1 MGSDNLGRDLF
12 SRILY
17 GSRISLTIGFIG
29 IAISMTLAISFGG
42 LAGFYGGRIDW
53 LIMRFS
59 EFFILIP
66 GLYLILFLR
75 SILSR
80 NMTSGQSFMVITVI
94 LSFVGWPGSAR
105 LIRGMVHSIKREDF
119 ISNAVL
125 EGIPALKIIFRQI
138 IPQMSSIIIV
148 SIALGIPGFIMGETV
163 LSYLGLGI
171 VDPAV
176 SWGSLINREI
186 STLSNLRNFPWFL
199 IPGLFLLITTFAFN
213 FIGDFL
219 RDYLDPYHQGGPEMN
234 LLEIND
240 LKVTFPLRRGKLQAL
255 RGLSYTMAEGEILGI
270 VGESGSGKSV
280 SVQALMRLLPSYA
293 QIDGEIIFNGVNVKH
308 LEKKKE
314 LPAFRMSHTAMIFQ
328 EPGRSFD
335 PLYSM
340 EKTFRETLRLHYP
353 AETDEELKV
362 RAIDLMKEVQIPQP
376 EDRLSSYPH
385 QFSGGQL
392 QRIMIALALAGNPR
406 LLIADEPTTALD
418 VTIQAQ
424 IIELL
429 QRLRKTR
436 GMGIIFIS
444 HDLDLVARIADRIIV
459 LYGGLMM
466 EEAPSS
472 LIYGKAR
479 HPYSRGLLKA
489 LPAFGT
495 HYSRDE
501 LHTIPGSVPDPVKPE
516 PGCPFAPR
524 CPRAAEACRS
534 AIPALSGE
542 EGSRL
547 RCLFPETETREEKS

>member
-1 MGSDNLGRDLF
+1 
-12 SRILY
+12 
-17 GSRISLTIGFIG
+17 
-29 IAISMTLAISFGG
+29 
-42 LAGFYGGRIDW
+42 
-53 LIMRFS
+53 
-59 EFFILIP
+59 
-66 GLYLILFLR
+66 
-75 SILSR
+75 
-80 NMTSGQSFMVITVI
+80 
-94 LSFVGWPGSAR
+94 
-105 LIRGMVHSIKREDF
+105 
-119 ISNAVL
+119 
-125 EGIPALKIIFRQI
+125 
-138 IPQMSSIIIV
+138 
-148 SIALGIPGFIMGETV
+148 
-163 LSYLGLGI
+163 
-171 VDPAV
+171 
-176 SWGSLINREI
+176 
-186 STLSNLRNFPWFL
+186 
-199 IPGLFLLITTFAFN
+199 
-213 FIGDFL
+213 
-219 RDYLDPYHQGGPEMN
+219 MN

-293 QIDGEIIFNGVNVKH
+293 HIEGEILFSGRNVAH

-314 LPAFRMSHTAMIFQ
+314 LPVFRSQNTAMIFQ

-340 EKTFRETLRLHYP
+340 EKTFRETLKLHYP
-353 AETDEELKV
+353 SETDEQLKKRAVELM
-362 RAIDLMKEVQIPQP
+362 REVQIPQP

-429 QRLRKTR
+429 QRLRKKR

-444 HDLDLVARIADRIIV
+444 HDLDLVARIADRILV

-466 EEAPSS
+466 EEAPSD
-472 LIYGKAR
+472 LISGKAR

-501 LHTIPGSVPDPVKPE
+501 LHTIPGSVPDPVNPE

-524 CPRAAEACRS
+524 CPRAAEECRS
-534 AIPALSGE
+534 AVPALTGK
-542 EGSRL
+542 EGGRL
-547 RCLFPETETREEKS
+547 RCLFPETEYPEEKS